1 MARSDVDEDI
11 YTDIITAFI
20 QIVGLAA
27 AIIFG
32 TFSVLSWKDAQAA
45 RTQAETANVLA
56 LAAIC
61 AQFSSQVGSSHA
73 LRNGSITS

>member
-1 MARSDVDEDI
+1 MAREEDEEDI
-11 YTDIITAFI
+11 YTTIITAFV

-45 RTQAETANVLA
+45 RIQAETANTLA

-61 AQFSSQVGSSHA
+61 AQISSQVRFETYS
-73 LRNGSITS
+73 LVTCD